1 MNNKNKFKKKK
12 TRGLKKDSK
21 KKKQTS
27 VVSMITMGNRIS
39 GHSMITNDFQ

>member
-21 KKKQTS
+21 KK
-27 VVSMITMGNRIS
+27 
-39 GHSMITNDFQ
+39 TNLGSFNDNNGQ